1 MAMLGSI
8 SPRFPKNHCSLAHRL
23 QVGSV
28 SKEWRVWYIKH
39 LHLPRIIV
47 LLSWEL
53 MLRNS
58 KTELIFADISVLLQV
73 EITRKVVYKTLLMTR
88 ELDAPGAHL
97 PLIWILDPCL
107 HHLIHMP
114 MTAGDL
120 SLAGG
125 ICLCLMH
132 PSYSPLTK
140 WIVGL
145 TLQHSQV
152 GNLRAGHGPH
162 HRRGVTESSGRS
174 SRTNWVRLSMFHDS
188 SQPQRL

>member
-8 SPRFPKNHCSLAHRL
+8 SHRFPRNHWCIVHRFR
-23 QVGSV
+23 VGSA
-28 SKEWRVWYIKH
+28 SKEWRVWYKKH
-39 LHLPRIIV
+39 LFLPRIIV

-58 KTELIFADISVLLQV
+58 KTELIFDVSVLLQV
-73 EITRKVVYKTLLMTR
+73 EITRKVAYKPLLVKR
-88 ELDAPGAHL
+88 ELGAPGAHL
-97 PLIWILDPCL
+97 LLIWSLDPCL
-107 HHLIHMP
+107 HHLICMP
-114 MTAGDL
+114 TTAGDL

-140 WIVGL
+140 WIMGL
-145 TLQHSQV
+145 TLQRSQV
-152 GNLRAGHGPH
+152 GNLRAGHGLH

-174 SRTNWVRLSMFHDS
+174 SRTNWVKLSIFHDS
-188 SQPQRL
+188 PQP

>member
-8 SPRFPKNHCSLAHRL
+8 SHRFPRNHWCLVHRFW
-23 QVGSV
+23 VGSA
-28 SKEWRVWYIKH
+28 SKEWRVWYKKH
-39 LHLPRIIV
+39 LFLPRIIV

-58 KTELIFADISVLLQV
+58 KTELIFDVSVLLQV
-73 EITRKVVYKTLLMTR
+73 EITRKVAYKPLLMKR
-88 ELDAPGAHL
+88 ELGAPGAHL
-97 PLIWILDPCL
+97 LLIWSLDPCL
-107 HHLIHMP
+107 HHLICMP
-114 MTAGDL
+114 TTAGDL

-140 WIVGL
+140 WIMGL
-145 TLQHSQV
+145 TLQRSQV
-152 GNLRAGHGPH
+152 GNLRAGHGLH

-174 SRTNWVRLSMFHDS
+174 SRTNWVKLSIFHGS
-188 SQPQRL
+188 PQP